1 MILVLVNTYFSMLQ
15 MYNKKN
21 NISKI
26 IPKNISTKKIKK
38 HNSFNIK
45 QLREYLYIV
54 DINERLAALT
64 EIYAY
69 YNFTN

>member
-1 MILVLVNTYFSMLQ
+1 MSVIPSFFCFVILVLVNTYFSMLQ

-26 IPKNISTKKIKK
+26 IPKIFQQKQKK

-45 QLREYLYIV
+45 QLREFLYAV
-54 DINERLAALT
+54 DINKRWAK
-64 EIYAY
+64 
-69 YNFTN
+69 